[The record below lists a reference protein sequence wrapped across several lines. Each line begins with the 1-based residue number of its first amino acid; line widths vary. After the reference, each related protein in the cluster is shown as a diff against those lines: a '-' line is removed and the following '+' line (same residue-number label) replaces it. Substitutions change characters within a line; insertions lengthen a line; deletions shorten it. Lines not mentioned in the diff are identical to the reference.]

1 METTAGRVV
10 VRRVTLLALLIF
22 AAVVAGPVCR
32 ASAQPQ
38 STAAPDVSFTVGG
51 RSVFTSGWTKWN
63 TGAQSGGPT
72 ILSELTWRG
81 VDAVV
86 QEINAEVVWKRLVLL
101 GAFGGGFIRDGV
113 LNDDDF
119 AFTDP
124 LDRNSHTRS
133 RVGGDGLFYGS
144 IDLGVR
150 AVRWGT
156 GAFPGYLDVFAGFQY
171 WQENYEAFGATGTV
185 GISPT
190 VSAIREEFTWK
201 SLRVGV
207 RSQVPVTPRLA
218 ARLNA
223 AVVPWTRAEVEDV
236 HPLRPDV
243 RHDPSFTARADGGL
257 GVQADGGL
265 VFMLRPRLA
274 LEGGFR
280 YWRIDSGSG
289 TETARG
295 VTATIH
301 QRVDEI
307 RIARYGPFVG
317 VTYRFW

>member
-32 ASAQPQ
+32 ASAQPK

-72 ILSELTWRG
+72 NLSELAVRG

-86 QEINAEVVWKRLVLL
+86 PEINAEVVWKRLVLL

-119 AFTDP
+119 ASTDL

-133 RVGGDGLFYGS
+133 SVGGDALFYGS

-150 AVRWGT
+150 ALRWGT
-156 GAFPGYLDVFAGFQY
+156 GALPGYLDVFPGLQY
-171 WQENYEAFGATGTV
+171 WQENYEAFRSTRTI

-190 VSAIREEFTWK
+190 INARRAEFTLN
-201 SLRVGV
+201 SLQGGR
-207 RSQVPVTPRLA
+207 RS
-218 ARLNA
+218 
-223 AVVPWTRAEVEDV
+223 
-236 HPLRPDV
+236 
-243 RHDPSFTARADGGL
+243 
-257 GVQADGGL
+257 
-265 VFMLRPRLA
+265 
-274 LEGGFR
+274 
-280 YWRIDSGSG
+280 
-289 TETARG
+289 
-295 VTATIH
+295 
-301 QRVDEI
+301 
-307 RIARYGPFVG
+307 
-317 VTYRFW
+317 

>member
-1 METTAGRVV
+1 M
-10 VRRVTLLALLIF
+10 LLATVL
-22 AAVVAGPVCR
+22 AGPCR
-32 ASAQPQ
+32 AFAQGP
-38 STAAPDVSFTVGG
+38 STGAPSDVSGTGGG
-51 RSVFTSGWTKWN
+51 RTVFTSGWTKWN

-133 RVGGDGLFYGS
+133 SVGGGGLFYGS

-171 WQENYEAFGATGTV
+171 WQENYEEIG
-185 GISPT
+185 
-190 VSAIREEFTWK
+190 
-201 SLRVGV
+201 
-207 RSQVPVTPRLA
+207 
-218 ARLNA
+218 
-223 AVVPWTRAEVEDV
+223 RAHV
-236 HPLRPDV
+236 
-243 RHDPSFTARADGGL
+243 
-257 GVQADGGL
+257 
-265 VFMLRPRLA
+265 
-274 LEGGFR
+274 
-280 YWRIDSGSG
+280 
-289 TETARG
+289 
-295 VTATIH
+295 
-301 QRVDEI
+301 
-307 RIARYGPFVG
+307 
-317 VTYRFW
+317 